1 MGLPVAPRGAQEP
14 TLALFRAPPTGG
26 TAAIAPKAAPKS
38 AAYKDTPPLQG
49 PAHRRARDAGG
60 YQQKTSSAR
69 AYSSAATAPQHLI
82 ASAAMPVRR
91 GARPGREH
99 RHTLDMRTACAVRM
113 RGDASRRG
121 PAPALWVLQASTR
134 SRRARAC
141 VGVRVSRGPSLPR
154 PVFRYTTERAGRLG
168 GGARP
173 RSDPR
178 GGTVSRALH
187 RPEARQLRRGTAESR
202 LSGAL

>member
-1 MGLPVAPRGAQEP
+1 MLDHAGFFRIFWEHSRRALGRRARGPATTPDFRPFCARGLSQRCRLRHGVPDRRSVRSPRAD
-14 TLALFRAPPTGG
+14 AAVIRAPPTGG
-26 TAAIAPKAAPKS
+26 TAAAAPNLSPKS

-99 RHTLDMRTACAVRM
+99 HHTCSAHRM
-113 RGDASRRG
+113 RSSDAWRRLASRNG
-121 PAPALWVLQASTR
+121 AGVAGAASQ
-134 SRRARAC
+134 
-141 VGVRVSRGPSLPR
+141 P
-154 PVFRYTTERAGRLG
+154 
-168 GGARP
+168 
-173 RSDPR
+173 
-178 GGTVSRALH
+178 
-187 RPEARQLRRGTAESR
+187 
-202 LSGAL
+202 